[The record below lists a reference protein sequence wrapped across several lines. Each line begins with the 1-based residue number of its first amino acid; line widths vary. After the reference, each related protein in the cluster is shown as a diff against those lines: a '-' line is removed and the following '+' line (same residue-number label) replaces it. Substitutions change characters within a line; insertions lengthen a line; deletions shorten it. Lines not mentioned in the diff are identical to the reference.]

1 MNATLQEVVVGGN
14 RTGIVVVWRWLAGCE
29 ASDVL
34 PLPTRRH
41 PIFRRV
47 RSVRRALLA
56 LHAALVIALPRVA
69 AAQMDVMPE
78 EPEAAPARPKAPAV
92 PAPAWPAC
100 GDDLVVL
107 HDGGMVRGQIVE
119 LRPREYISLHL
130 STGKVVV
137 VPWTDV
143 HHVEQGGPRSE
154 TCPNVSPTASA
165 PLDEAGSV
173 FLESDAQGVFLEVK
187 RDDGWELLCTSPCRA
202 EAPRNGYYR
211 VGGSNIRTSTPFR
224 VQGAA
229 GDTVKVQVDGG
240 NKAAFGMGV
249 VSVTVGGLLLCV
261 AYVEALQMA
270 GPSSV
275 PFGYTYEGRYASS
288 RGTSNGHQTMAVSAL
303 FAGLTAT
310 VIGSVLIHHNVK
322 TTVAQLVTDLRAA
335 PPPPPAPHRVAPF
348 KEARITLPGPLDP
361 KPAMALPVFRGTF

>member
-78 EPEAAPARPKAPAV
+78 EPEAPPVRAKAPAV

-143 HHVEQGGPRSE
+143 HHVEQGGPKAE
-154 TCPNVSPTASA
+154 TCTSAGLPEPAPVDESGTVFFELDGKGMRLEVNVS
-165 PLDEAGSV
+165 DEW
-173 FLESDAQGVFLEVK
+173 
-187 RDDGWELLCTSPCRA
+187 RTLCVSPCRV
-202 EAPRNGYYR
+202 EAHRDSSYR
-211 VGGSNIRTSTPFR
+211 VTGPSIRTSPPFR
-224 VQGAA
+224 AHGQPGE
-229 GDTVKVQVDGG
+229 TVKIKVDGASVAG
-240 NKAAFGMGV
+240 FGIGI
-249 VSVTVGGLLLCV
+249 VSVCTGGALFLF
-261 AYVEALQMA
+261 AYEEALA
-270 GPSSV
+270 SVGLSGSGYPNYGSGYGSS
-275 PFGYTYEGRYASS
+275 ASNRHS
-288 RGTSNGHQTMAVSAL
+288 TMAASA
-303 FAGLTAT
+303 FFFGLAT
-310 VIGSVLIHHNVK
+310 SIAGSVLIHSNIK
-322 TTVAQLVTDLRAA
+322 TVVSQVAGGLGDAKKA
-335 PPPPPAPHRVAPF
+335 PPPEPRRVAPF
-348 KEARITLPGPLDP
+348 KEARIVPASPLDP
-361 KPAMALPVFRGTF
+361 RPPPALPILQGRF